1 MNELKRSCP
10 LELEKI
16 RELAAGILDL
26 PKELVTENADFTEEL
41 GADSLEL
48 FRIVIA
54 VEEAFGVEI
63 PAESAVGIRTSGNAA
78 AALQALSGIKQRAGK
93 GEKHEE
99 R

>member
-16 RELAAGILDL
+16 RELAAGILEL

-48 FRIVIA
+48 FRIVTA
-54 VEEAFGVEI
+54 VEEAFDVVI
-63 PAESAVGIRTSGNAA
+63 PAENAVGIRTAGDAA
-78 AALQALSGIKQRAGK
+78 AALQALSGRSA
-93 GEKHEE
+93 E
-99 R
+99 RGRKW